1 VDLSVTGGVKLC
13 LGAYDFGAGL
23 TTLRHRHTT
32 LAAKLTSVF
41 LLWKITQIGVASR
54 AEISMDRLKGALFH
68 LGITEDATCA
78 EKTPP

>member
-1 VDLSVTGGVKLC
+1 MDLSVTGGVKLC
-13 LGAYDFGAGL
+13 LRAYDFGAGL

-41 LLWKITQIGVASR
+41 LLWKITPIGVASR

-68 LGITEDATCA
+68 VGITGGATCA
-78 EKTPP
+78 EKTLP